1 MPKKPF
7 KISDKDVEI
16 TWEYLRRK
24 LHIDPMWPQVGKN
37 HVAKT
42 DFISRSK
49 DPHDLQQWCEK
60 WLNERNWMRLKRSI
74 WATQKRIRDKA
85 KNDKKPVYKMSKN
98 AWHVLFSEAEKQNI
112 TVTDLVLNTFKKNPP
127 KKLK

>member
-24 LHIDPMWPQVGKN
+24 LHIDSMWPQVGKN
-37 HVAKT
+37 HAAKT

-49 DPHDLQQWCEK
+49 DPYDLQQWCEK

-85 KNDKKPVYKMSKN
+85 KNDKKTAYKMSEN